1 PFHTFFW
8 AHDLRYAYVVQK
20 ATKPEPTTKRL
31 ITTTELIH
39 GRACFSGFAFFAFA
53 LPGSSSDKI
62 SVTARAQ
69 QPKAELPGRNASS
82 PNPPRSKGTSKG
94 TSISVDTAPLP
105 PASFPFLKPQTQF
118 ASTPSLPFPASATPA
133 IPSPNPPAPA
143 PAPVDAASVAGS
155 APPQALECRHLQPPA
170 RYSGLLP
177 EPNTRRSQRDRVHVQ
192 SSSIPAESSSSRIT
206 PTDQLRIPVF
216 GNTERESRR
225 RSAVTAETEP
235 LSVLPENAFLLSLA
249 KRWKEPPLS
258 YYIMVAENAANLLQR
273 LAEWPTALAH
283 HPTSAVPNYEE
294 FPSSSFVV
302 EDLLAMDRSLIH
314 YQELCAQDSTPT
326 DTVSAALDMLFKSHL
341 MQPCCTGQRIISTSK
356 IVATDKGMLRCR
368 LDWRPLFNSWAPGL
382 LSGTTVGNIRPRNWA
397 KFFHRRPRKVASPP
411 TSVPSILTA
420 GEGALG
426 GVRPNSSR
434 LAQRHPGGWRTSR
447 HIESSLRR
455 TTNIRIQGICS
466 DWSTLHT
473 TVFGTRQLSD
483 DDLTEC

>member
-1 PFHTFFW
+1 MLYREIH
-8 AHDLRYAYVVQK
+8 K
-20 ATKPEPTTKRL
+20 ATKPEPTTKNSS
-31 ITTTELIH
+31 TAEL
-39 GRACFSGFAFFAFA
+39 ALAASLFSPS
-53 LPGSSSDKI
+53 LSPGSSSDKI

-118 ASTPSLPFPASATPA
+118 ASTPSLPFPACASSCTLPSGSLLTTGPTIRSSRKPPTSLIPPAVPPAITKAATPA

-177 EPNTRRSQRDRVHVQ
+177 EPNTRRSQRDRRVHVQ

-368 LDWRPLFNSWAPGL
+368 LDWRPIVQQLGAGFAFGDYRWQHTPEELGK
-382 LSGTTVGNIRPRNWA
+382 I
-397 KFFHRRPRKVASPP
+397 FPP
-411 TSVPSILTA
+411 TSPKSGKSAHERAQYLDRRGKEPWVAS
-420 GEGALG
+420 
-426 GVRPNSSR
+426 VRTP
-434 LAQRHPGGWRTSR
+434 PGW
-447 HIESSLRR
+447 
-455 TTNIRIQGICS
+455 
-466 DWSTLHT
+466 
-473 TVFGTRQLSD
+473 LSD
-483 DDLTEC
+483 IRVDGGHRAI